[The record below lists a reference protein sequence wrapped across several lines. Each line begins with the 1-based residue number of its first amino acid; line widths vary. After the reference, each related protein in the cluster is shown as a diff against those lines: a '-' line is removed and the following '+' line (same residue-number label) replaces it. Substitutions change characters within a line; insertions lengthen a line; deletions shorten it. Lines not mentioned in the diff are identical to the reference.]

1 MIGWLSGV
9 LRAKH
14 PPHLLLEVQGVGY
27 EVEAPMT
34 TFYELPVAGEP
45 VTLFTHQVVREDAH
59 LLFGFTRQRDRDLFR
74 LLIRVSGVGPKLALA
89 VLSTMDATAFAR
101 CVHAQDTASLTRVPG
116 VGKKTAERLLIEMRD
131 RLDHG
136 APAFEP
142 VAARPGPAD
151 TPADPR
157 AEAVSALVA
166 LGFKAQ
172 EASQRVRSVA
182 REGMAC
188 EEIIRSALQSTLAR
202 T

>member
-14 PPHLLLEVQGVGY
+14 PPSLLLEVQGVGY

-34 TFYELPVAGEP
+34 TFYELPVTGER

-89 VLSTMDATAFAR
+89 VLSTMDAVAFAR
-101 CVHAQDTASLTRVPG
+101 CVHGQDAASLTRVPG

-131 RLDHG
+131 RLDQA

-142 VAARPGPAD
+142 LVVSSGPAAD
-151 TPADPR
+151 PADPR

-166 LGFKAQ
+166 LGFKPQ

-182 REGMAC
+182 RDGMAC
-188 EEIIRSALQSTLAR
+188 EDIIRTALQSTLPR